1 MARSIIKSNAPYVYL
16 ARNGTNQF
24 ALSTVI
30 HLSGFEIGNVLTTA
44 LPTTLDIVLNPKAGD
59 VQTVKQIVPI
69 TNTGGGTLT
78 VNVKDHLGAIIERS
92 IIEYVDADV
101 STTMLL
107 DYMIPYLFLKFE
119 SSLSAIVPYVT
130 IEANGYQYATDI
142 VTVTPPTDP
151 NGEAY
156 VAGLASARGPIF
168 DSDPLNANHHLY
180 PQTGHG
186 HCEVTTVEYDRQQQI
201 DQEFPP
207 ISATSAPGGPRR
219 KKRKAKIRNIH
230 A

>member
-44 LPTTLDIVLNPKAGD
+44 LPTTLDIVLNPKAGH

-78 VNVKDHLGAIIERS
+78 VNVKDHLGAIIEKS
-92 IIEYVDADV
+92 IIEYADADV

-130 IEANGYQYATDI
+130 IEANGYQYATDV
-142 VTVTPPTDP
+142 VTATPPADT

-156 VAGLASARGPIF
+156 VAGLASAGGPIF
-168 DSDPLNANHHLY
+168 DSDPLNANNHSY
-180 PQTGHG
+180 PKTGNG
-186 HCEVTTVEYDRQQQI
+186 YCEVTTVEYDTQQQI
-201 DQEFPP
+201 NQEFPP
-207 ISATSAPGGPRR
+207 ISAASGSRRPPR
-219 KKRKAKIRNIH
+219 KERKAKIKNIYV
-230 A
+230 